1 MIVNIYLI
9 SLGRF
14 DESAQGTEYS
24 YEGHNFFVFNHSSQF
39 ISFDFP
45 SLGHMNICIE
55 MISVD

>member
-1 MIVNIYLI
+1 MIVNIFLI